1 MFLCY
6 ALFHKDF
13 LRYSVI
19 CPPGSLSFLYPGRN
33 RPRAGIWPVSGTQW
47 SCLSRA
53 SYSKYLS
60 SSGSPWMVT
69 ICLCGHSLLHRLTI
83 LAGHGW
89 EQEWGCFHAKAQLK
103 QTSYPSMPP
112 FPSCKM
118 GLVVLI
124 LTIPHRDRMRIKQ
137 ADVKCPHHDWH
148 VVNVGG
154 CGSVKPWRISRR
166 EQTQGEQC
174 RRKHL

>member
-1 MFLCY
+1 MPKLNSNK
-6 ALFHKDF
+6 H
-13 LRYSVI
+13 
-19 CPPGSLSFLYPGRN
+19 
-33 RPRAGIWPVSGTQW
+33 
-47 SCLSRA
+47 
-53 SYSKYLS
+53 
-60 SSGSPWMVT
+60 
-69 ICLCGHSLLHRLTI
+69 LT
-83 LAGHGW
+83 
-89 EQEWGCFHAKAQLK
+89 
-103 QTSYPSMPP
+103 PSMPP

-118 GLVVLI
+118 GLVLLI

-154 CGSVKPWRISRR
+154 CGSAKPWRISRR